1 VPFYTVPYVKYP
13 KAEIKS
19 LTSSTVV
26 VVGFQQD
33 NVMAHASIAP
43 VVTMLCT
50 GKIRFAAVF
59 AGLEATGWQ
68 HLNIAVEG

>member
-1 VPFYTVPYVKYP
+1 MLPWTNFDFDK
-13 KAEIKS
+13 
-19 LTSSTVV
+19 LWV

-43 VVTMLCT
+43 VVTKLCT

-59 AGLEATGWQ
+59 AGLEATGLQ
-68 HLNIAVEG
+68 HLNSAV